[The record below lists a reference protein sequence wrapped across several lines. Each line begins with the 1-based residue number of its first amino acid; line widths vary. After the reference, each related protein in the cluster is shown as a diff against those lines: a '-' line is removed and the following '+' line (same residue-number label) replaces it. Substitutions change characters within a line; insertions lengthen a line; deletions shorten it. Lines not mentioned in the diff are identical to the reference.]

1 MARITINGNSIDPMH
16 HADQL
21 EALDLASAD
30 VSHTNYVL
38 IQLTG
43 PITPQMRQSLAD
55 AGCELLEFVPTDTYV
70 ARFAGDDLSP
80 VRALPFVVW
89 ANGYLKG
96 FKVHPSVLY
105 ADATGDPVGVM
116 AREGG
121 ADQIRGRSKKVT
133 IVLHKGAGSD
143 QAYDRIAAAAGVS
156 PGDISRV
163 GGRLT
168 LRVPASR
175 IKALA
180 DLDEVRHIEP
190 APEHAL
196 FNNVAGPILRS
207 YDLHA
212 APGPVP
218 SLQGEGQVVAVCDT
232 GFDKG
237 SLTDT
242 HPAFTGRV
250 LKLYPLGDR
259 GGADDP
265 AGHGTHVCGSVL
277 GDDTVPGLGR
287 ISGSAPAASLV
298 LQSVLTADGGLGG
311 LPNDLNTLFDAPYT
325 TDGARVHSN
334 SWGNSLPASHRQY
347 DSEAQQVDEF
357 IHAHRDMVICFAA
370 GNDGIDANRNGV
382 VDGGSVSPPGTAK
395 NCITVGASE
404 SLRAGSPTY
413 GALRRTS
420 FPMDPLNHDPS
431 ANNTEGLAAF
441 SSRGTTADGRI
452 KPDVV
457 APGTSILST
466 LSRAATP
473 TTVFGVSPV
482 PGYMFDT
489 GTSMA
494 TPLVSGCAALVRQQM
509 IRDRGLAQ
517 PSAALVKATLI
528 NGATPLKGQYVPSE
542 AGAPP
547 NADQG
552 FGRVDV
558 AASVDPSLELHDEA
572 AALNASGD
580 TQVFAT
586 ATGPTGLLKVTLVW
600 TDPPGAGL
608 QNDLDLIVTAGAIE
622 AHGNVAVGVPDFDR
636 VNNVEQVILT
646 GLPADSAV
654 QVTVSAH
661 RIALEAQPF
670 ALVIR
675 KG

>member
-1 MARITINGNSIDPMH
+1 MARITINGNSIDPAH

-30 VSHTNYVL
+30 VSDTNYVL
-38 IQLTG
+38 IQVTG
-43 PITPQMRQSLAD
+43 PITPQMRQSLTD

-70 ARFAGDDLSP
+70 ARFTGNDLSA

-96 FKVHPSVLY
+96 FKVHPSVLG
-105 ADATGDPVGVM
+105 ADATADPVAVM

-121 ADQIRGRSKKVT
+121 ADQIHGRSRKVT
-133 IVLHKGAGSD
+133 IVLHKNAGSD
-143 QAYDRIAAAAGVS
+143 AAYDKVAAAAGVS
-156 PGDISRV
+156 PADISRV

-168 LRVPASR
+168 LRVPMAR

-196 FNNVAGPILRS
+196 FNNVAGPILGS

-212 APGPVP
+212 GSVPVP
-218 SLQGEGQVVAVCDT
+218 SLLGEGQIVAVCDT

-237 SLTDT
+237 SLVDT

-250 LKLYPLGDR
+250 LKLYPLGGR
-259 GGADDP
+259 GVSDDP

-277 GDDTVPGLGR
+277 GDDTVAGLGR
-287 ISGSAPAASLV
+287 ISGGAPKARLV
-298 LQSVLTADGGLGG
+298 LQSVLSADGGLGG
-311 LPNDLNTLFDAPYT
+311 LPDDLNTLFAPPYAD
-325 TDGARVHSN
+325 DGARVHSN

-357 IHAHRDMVICFAA
+357 VHAHRDMVICFAA

-404 SLRAGSPTY
+404 SLRPGSPTY

-420 FPMDPLNHDPS
+420 FPLDPLNHDPS
-431 ANNTEGLAAF
+431 ASNSEGLAAF

-466 LSRAATP
+466 LSRAATA
-473 TTVFGVSPV
+473 TTTFGVSPA

-494 TPLVSGCAALVRQQM
+494 TPLVSGCAALVRQHM
-509 IRDRGLAQ
+509 IRDCGLAQ
-517 PSAALVKATLI
+517 PSAALVKAVLI
-528 NGATPLKGQYVPSE
+528 NGATALKGQYVPSE

-558 AASVDPSLELHDEA
+558 VASVDPKLELHDEA
-572 AALNASGD
+572 APLNASGD
-580 TQVFAT
+580 IQVFAT
-586 ATGPTGLLKVTLVW
+586 TTGPNGLLKVTLVW

-608 QNDLDLIVTAGAIE
+608 QNDLDLIVKVGAVE
-622 AHGNVAVGVPDFDR
+622 AHGNVAVGAPDFDR
-636 VNNVEQVILT
+636 LNNVEQVSLP
-646 GLPADSAV
+646 GLPPDAAAT
-654 QVTVSAH
+654 VTVSAH